1 VAVFGKEPT
10 VELIEKTAARPMEA
24 FNTPGTAITRMMRRN
39 AHGKPPTTTVMPDE
53 QAIFDVI
60 SETSTRLHV
69 AR

>member
-1 VAVFGKEPT
+1 
-10 VELIEKTAARPMEA
+10 MEA